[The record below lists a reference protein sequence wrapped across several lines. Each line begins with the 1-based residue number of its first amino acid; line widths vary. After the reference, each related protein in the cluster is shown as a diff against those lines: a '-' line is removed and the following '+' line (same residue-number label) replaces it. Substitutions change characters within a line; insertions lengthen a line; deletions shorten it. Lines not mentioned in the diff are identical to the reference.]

1 MDPWDSLVPVSLG
14 LRGVMG
20 SKDRLD
26 FQEPEGCR
34 VKKGLRARRASP
46 GSAPVPREETLSSP
60 ACRVLR
66 DFGWAAPGS
75 RARRVPQV
83 FPDHQAPL
91 ECLGCREYL
100 ETTVCQDSP
109 GSLRSWDPYPL
120 SSTSCRASVGTV
132 PRGRRPAQRPS
143 CRKAR
148 RETRASPACQALTTV
163 PGASQSGSAPERRR
177 PGETTAREIRA
188 VLGALACPVLRGC
201 RAREEKRVHLA

>member
-14 LRGVMG
+14 LRDVMG

-26 FQEPEGCR
+26 CREPEGCQAKRGLGGRR
-34 VKKGLRARRASP
+34 VSP
-46 GSAPVPREETLSSP
+46 GSAPVPREETPSSP

-75 RARRVPQV
+75 RARRAPRG

-100 ETTVCQDSP
+100 ETTVCQGSL

-120 SSTSCRASVGTV
+120 KSTSCRASVGTV
-132 PRGRRPAQRPS
+132 SRARRPAQRPS

-148 RETRASPACQALTTV
+148 RETRASPACQASTTV

-177 PGETTAREIRA
+177 PGGTTARETRA
-188 VLGALACPVLRGC
+188 VLGALACPALRGC
-201 RAREEKRVHLA
+201 PAREEKRVHLA